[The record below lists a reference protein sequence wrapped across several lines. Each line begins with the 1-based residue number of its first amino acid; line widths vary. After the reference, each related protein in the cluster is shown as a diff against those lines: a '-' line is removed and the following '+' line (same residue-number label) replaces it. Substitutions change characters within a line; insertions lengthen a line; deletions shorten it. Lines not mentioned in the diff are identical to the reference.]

1 MAAADPRH
9 TLAAVARGRWGEDRA
24 AQHYRRAG
32 FQIVDRNWRC
42 GDGEIDLIARRG
54 DLVVICETKARRT
67 DRFGPATS
75 AVGVRKQQRLRGLA
89 ARWLRET
96 GTSGVTVRFDVAA
109 VTGVELEIIAGA
121 F

>member
-1 MAAADPRH
+1 MAATDPRH
-9 TLAAVARGRWGEDRA
+9 TLAAVARGRWGEDQA
-24 AQHYRRAG
+24 ARHYRRAG
-32 FQIVDRNWRC
+32 FQIVARNWRC
-42 GDGEIDLIARRG
+42 ADGEIDLIARHG

-67 DRFGPATS
+67 DRFGPAAL
-75 AVGVRKQQRLRGLA
+75 AVGARKQQRLRRLT

-109 VTGVELEIIAGA
+109 VTGVDLEIIVGA